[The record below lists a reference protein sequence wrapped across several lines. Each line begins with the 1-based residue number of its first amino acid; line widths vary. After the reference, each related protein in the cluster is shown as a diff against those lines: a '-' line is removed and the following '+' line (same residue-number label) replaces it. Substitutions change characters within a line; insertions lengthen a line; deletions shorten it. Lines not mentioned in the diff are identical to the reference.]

1 MITLVPMVLTM
12 LGALGDA
19 KPPHKFIQQKA
30 R

>member
-1 MITLVPMVLTM
+1 MVLTM